1 MATKVKLL
9 KKPISG
15 NRHSL
20 YLDYYPPI
28 EHPKTGKPTRREF
41 LGLYL
46 IDKPKNNQE
55 KEQNKTFLAQGEAIA
70 ALRRNE
76 LMKEDIYSPLEKEY
90 RKKQKAEK
98 QRAESSFL
106 GYFEGLV
113 RSRKGSNH
121 DNWVSTLAHLK
132 RYSKDNLTFADVTQ
146 RFCADF
152 RHYLLSAP
160 NNRGS
165 NTPLARNSAHSYF
178 NKFKAALKQAYK
190 EKLLPEDLNAEIEG
204 IKPAETHRNFL
215 TIEELNALATTEC
228 KLPTLKRA
236 AMFSAMTGLRF
247 GDIQQLTWD
256 NIQMVEEDKYYLQ
269 FTQAKTQGVETLP
282 ISKQAVDFLG
292 VRGEFGEKVFKG
304 LKYSANNNYHLE
316 RWIRDAGI
324 TKKITFHCFRH
335 TNAMLLLEGGTDL
348 YTVSKMLGHRDIKTT
363 QIYAKVGDMAKR
375 KASEVINIESLNF
388 AER

>member
-20 YLDYYPPI
+20 YLDFYPPI
-28 EHPKTGKPTRREF
+28 EHTETGKPTRREF

-46 IDKPKNNQE
+46 FDKPKDIWE
-55 KEQNKTFLAQGEAIA
+55 KDQNKANLIQGETIA

-98 QRAESSFL
+98 QRAGSSFL
-106 GYFEGLV
+106 EYFEGLV
-113 RSRKGSNH
+113 RSRRGSNH
-121 DNWVSTLAHLK
+121 DNWVSTFAHLQRFAK
-132 RYSKDNLTFADVTQ
+132 GSLTFADVTE

-160 NNRGS
+160 SNRGS
-165 NTPLARNSAHSYF
+165 NTPLAQNSANSYF

-190 EKLLPEDLNAEIEG
+190 EKLLAYDLNSEIDG
-204 IKPAETHRNFL
+204 IKPAETHRNFV
-215 TIEELNALATTEC
+215 TVEELNALVRTEC
-228 KLPTLKRA
+228 KIPTLKRA
-236 AMFSAMTGLRF
+236 ALFSAMTGLRF

-256 NIQMVEEDKYYLQ
+256 KIQMVGEDHCYIQ
-269 FTQAKTQGVETLP
+269 FTQKKTQGVELLP
-282 ISKQAVDFLG
+282 ISGQALELLG
-292 VRGEFGEKVFKG
+292 QRGELGEKVFKG

-335 TNAMLLLEGGTDL
+335 TNAMLLLEAGTDI
-348 YTVSKMLGHRDIKTT
+348 YTVSKMLGHRDLKTT
-363 QIYAKVGDMAKR
+363 QIYAKVGDIAKR
-375 KASEVINIESLNF
+375 KASEVIKLEL
-388 AER
+388 